1 VRCSAGSL
9 GGADDVGGDDVPGV
23 DGVDGLEGA
32 DEPDESDD
40 PDAPHAARSVV
51 DRRAATAR
59 AVAR

>member
-9 GGADDVGGDDVPGV
+9 GGADDVGGDDVP
-23 DGVDGLEGA
+23 GVDGLEGA